1 VSSRP
6 AVVNVDDNAAGR
18 YARTRVL
25 EDAGFRVIEAA
36 TGAEA
41 LNVAASHPDLMLLD
55 VNLPDMSGF
64 EVCRRIRQESSTSRL
79 PVVHVSASVVAPSDR
94 ARALEGGADAYLVEP
109 IEPLELIAVVKAVL
123 RARRAEEDAIQA
135 RSEAEE
141 ALAERDRFIAVAAHE
156 LKGPLT
162 ALRGRVQLAQSAVRR
177 GPSHRAS
184 TQLDHAIAAVD
195 RLTELVDQLWDRSA
209 FSAEQTTTSEPVD
222 LVPLVRSVAASLEPL
237 AAARGCDLHLELPE
251 LAAVA
256 IRPAHFERVVRNLL
270 TNAINYG
277 RGAPVRV
284 RLVLQGDRIRL
295 SVTDNGPGI
304 PEIQRE
310 RVFSPY
316 VRLDN
321 GGSGLGLGLA
331 IVKDIVSAAGGR
343 IDLASEPGRGSTFGV
358 ELRRAGVRR

>member
-1 VSSRP
+1 
-6 AVVNVDDNAAGR
+6 
-18 YARTRVL
+18 
-25 EDAGFRVIEAA
+25 
-36 TGAEA
+36 
-41 LNVAASHPDLMLLD
+41 MLLD

-79 PVVHVSASVVAPSDR
+79 PVVHVSASVVTPSDR

-123 RARRAEEDAIQA
+123 RARRAEEAAVQA

-156 LKGPLT
+156 MKGPLT
-162 ALRGRVQLAQSAVRR
+162 ALRSRVQLAQSAVAR
-177 GPSHRAS
+177 GPSHRAA

-195 RLTELVDQLWDRSA
+195 RLTELIDQLWDRSA
-209 FSAEQTTTSEPVD
+209 FSAERTTASEPVD

-237 AAARGCDLHLELPE
+237 AASRGCDVHLELPE
-251 LAAVA
+251 VAAVA
-256 IRPAHFERVVRNLL
+256 IRPAHFERVVRNLM
-270 TNAINYG
+270 TNAIKYG
-277 RGAPVRV
+277 RGTVRV
-284 RLVLQGDRIRL
+284 RLGLHQDRIRL

-304 PEIQRE
+304 PEIHRE

-343 IDLASEPGRGSTFGV
+343 IDLASEPGRGSTFSV